1 MINGKPGTGK
11 EVFARA
17 IHSAS
22 PRARGQLVMVDCS
35 AVSPGLIGSGLFGHE
50 RGAFPGAFDR
60 QLGRPVQ
67 ADGGTIIIDHVECI
81 PLETKHKQVECL
93 NSREEKMTAGSI
105 RQSTTV
111 PN

>member
-17 IHSAS
+17 IHRTS

-50 RGAFPGAFDR
+50 CGSLPGAFDR
-60 QLGRPVQ
+60 TLGRDGKSAVEGHGESVRVELGGSRTINKKNRIVTHQRVQ
-67 ADGGTIIIDHVECI
+67 PIYNT
-81 PLETKHKQVECL
+81 
-93 NSREEKMTAGSI
+93 
-105 RQSTTV
+105 
-111 PN
+111 